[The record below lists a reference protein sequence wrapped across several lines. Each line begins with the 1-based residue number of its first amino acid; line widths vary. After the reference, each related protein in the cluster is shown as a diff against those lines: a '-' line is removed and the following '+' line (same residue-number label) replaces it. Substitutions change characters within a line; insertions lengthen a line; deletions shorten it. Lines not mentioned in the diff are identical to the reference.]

1 MIVLRDVQHLK
12 YKLSPQDNV
21 KLSSI
26 KEASTQKS
34 NRRSMINRW
43 TDGQISINNR
53 LKINHDIYD
62 TLNVIGHLE
71 PKNLG
76 YINPVFT
83 Y

>member
-1 MIVLRDVQHLK
+1 
-12 YKLSPQDNV
+12 
-21 KLSSI
+21 
-26 KEASTQKS
+26 
-34 NRRSMINRW
+34 MINRW